1 MGNRDV
7 VLIGGSAG
15 AVAPLRTILAALP
28 TDFPASVIVLLHMP
42 TNGTG
47 IFATIASL
55 SCRLPT
61 CRAEDG
67 TVLRR
72 GQVYVAQPN
81 HHLLVVEGQL
91 KLGSGPRENS
101 TRPAIDPLLRSAAIA
116 YGPRAIGVI
125 LSGMLNDGASGLAA
139 LKQSGGVALV
149 QAPKDAEAPDLPLAA
164 LEATPVD
171 LSAAAADLAAAIVQH
186 VHEEPGPA
194 ITVPPE
200 VYLEV
205 EIAAGGKLNSDKLA
219 EIAAPVPITCPD
231 CGGVL
236 SEMKG
241 GWPLRFRCQVGHAYT
256 GRVLLEQQESQIDEA
271 MRVALRIIQERAELV
286 GRMGRDAE
294 RAGRN
299 AIAQT
304 YQDRAAEY
312 RAQAD
317 TLREGVLRSM
327 QQRSAQDDE
336 GAMVEAWEAAP
347 GEAEIGGPSRSSRKS
362 P

>member
-28 TDFPASVIVLLHMP
+28 EDLPASIIVLLHMP
-42 TNGTG
+42 ANGTG
-47 IFATIASL
+47 IFATVASL
-55 SCRLPT
+55 SRRLPA

-67 TVLRR
+67 MVLRR

-81 HHLLVVEGQL
+81 RHLLVADGQL

-101 TRPAIDPLLRSAAIA
+101 TRPAIDPLFRSAAIA

-139 LKQSGGVALV
+139 LKQSGGIALV

-171 LSAAAADLAAAIVQH
+171 VSAAAADLAAAIVQH

-194 ITVPPE
+194 IEVPPE
-200 VYLEV
+200 IHLEV
-205 EIAAGGKLNSDKLA
+205 EIAAGGRLTSDKLA

-236 SEMKG
+236 SEVKG

-256 GRVLLEQQESQIDEA
+256 GRALLGRQEAQVDEA
-271 MRVALRIIQERAELV
+271 MRVALRIIEERAELV

-294 RAGRN
+294 RAGRS
-299 AIAQT
+299 AIAQM
-304 YQDRAAEY
+304 YQDRAEEYHAHAE
-312 RAQAD
+312 
-317 TLREGVLRSM
+317 TLREGVLRSIELH
-327 QQRSAQDDE
+327 SAQDDE

-347 GEAEIGGPSRSSRKS
+347 EAKVGDPSRSGPES